1 MLRSIGIRVVADND
15 SFRVNPLEGRAG
27 RAWVIEGCAQ
37 VATKKEDGVLSRPVG
52 FVADHLAT
60 VVDSVKRRPG
70 GIAGVDR
77 INQCPVGLAQE
88 AVVIWA
94 PLVAIA
100 ADAFV

>member
-1 MLRSIGIRVVADND
+1 
-15 SFRVNPLEGRAG
+15 
-27 RAWVIEGCAQ
+27 
-37 VATKKEDGVLSRPVG
+37 
-52 FVADHLAT
+52 VADHLAT